1 MVQGPTVSIVVMGV
15 QGVGKTTVGTLLAER
30 LGVPFIDGDR
40 LHPPRNV
47 ELMASGRPLTD
58 EDREPWLR
66 LVGQALADHRAT
78 GGLVI
83 VCSALRRHYRDTL
96 RSFDPEVFFVEP
108 HGPIELVAE
117 RIRTRTHKYMPPVL
131 LQSQYDTL
139 EPLAADERGLRVSIE
154 PTPEVIVDQV
164 LERYLAT
171 AEESA

>member
-1 MVQGPTVSIVVMGV
+1 MVQGPIVSIVVMGV

-83 VCSALRRHYRDTL
+83 VCSALRRSYRDL
-96 RSFDPEVFFVEP
+96 IRSYDPAVFFVEP
-108 HGPIELVAE
+108 YGPMELVAE
-117 RIRTRTHKYMPPVL
+117 RVRTRAHEYMPPGL

-139 EPLAADERGLRVSIE
+139 EPLAADERGLRVSVE
-154 PTPEVIVDQV
+154 PAPEVIVEQV
-164 LERYLAT
+164 LERYLPIVQ
-171 AEESA
+171 ESA

>member
-1 MVQGPTVSIVVMGV
+1 MVQGPVVSIVVMGV

-66 LVGQALADHRAT
+66 LVGQSLAEHRAT

-83 VCSALRRHYRDTL
+83 VCSALRRSYRDL
-96 RSFDPEVFFVEP
+96 IRSFDPEVFFVEP
-108 HGPIELVAE
+108 YGPMELVAE
-117 RIRTRTHKYMPPVL
+117 RVRTRTHEYMPPGL

-139 EPLAADERGLRVSIE
+139 EPLAADERGLRVSVE
-154 PTPEVIVDQV
+154 PAPEVIVEQV
-164 LERYLAT
+164 LERYLPT
-171 AEESA
+171 AQESA

>member
-1 MVQGPTVSIVVMGV
+1 MEQDPTVSIVVMGV
-15 QGVGKTTVGTLLAER
+15 QGVGKTTIGTQLAER

-47 ELMASGRPLTD
+47 ELMASGHPLTD

-66 LVGQALADHRAT
+66 RVGETLAEHRAT

-83 VCSALRRHYRDTL
+83 VCSALRRRYRDAL
-96 RSFDPEVFFVEP
+96 RSFDPEAFFVEL
-108 HGPIELVAE
+108 HGPMELVAE
-117 RIRTRTHKYMPPVL
+117 RIGGRTHEYMPPAL

-154 PTPEVIVDQV
+154 PAPEVIVDEV
-164 LERYLAT
+164 LARYLST
-171 AEESA
+171 AEGRS

>member
-1 MVQGPTVSIVVMGV
+1 MAQGPTVSIVVMGV
-15 QGVGKTTVGTLLAER
+15 QGVGKTTLGTLLAQR

-58 EDREPWLR
+58 EDRAPWLR
-66 LVGQALADHRAT
+66 SVGEALAAHRET

-83 VCSALRRHYRDTL
+83 VCSALRRRYRDTL
-96 RSFDPEVFFVEP
+96 RGFDPGVFFVEP
-108 HGPIELVAE
+108 HGPMELVAA
-117 RIRTRTHKYMPPVL
+117 RIGSRTHEYMPPQL

-139 EPLAADERGLRVSIE
+139 EPLADDERGMRVSIDA
-154 PTPEVIVDQV
+154 TPEAIVEQV

-171 AEESA
+171 AEERA